1 VILQPIVS
9 SLNVLNLAITEEFES
24 AEPVSVSVPT
34 TSHVPYTVSLIALHA
49 TKHTSS
55 TNWRGHGDCTLVRR
69 TAHVSR
75 ASKGVGGKNAAL
87 NHESAPG

>member
-1 VILQPIVS
+1 MILQRIVS
-9 SLNVLNLAITEEFES
+9 SLNVLKLAITEEFES
-24 AEPVSVSVPT
+24 EPVSVSVPT

>member
-1 VILQPIVS
+1 VILQRIVS
-9 SLNVLNLAITEEFES
+9 SLNVLKLAITEEFES
-24 AEPVSVSVPT
+24 EPVSVSVPT

-49 TKHTSS
+49 TKHTTF
-55 TNWRGHGDCTLVRR
+55 TNWNEHLDCTLVRR